1 MFQTIKILIKVL
13 KMWTANQ
20 PNIAFDFEPNFEL
33 DIENRAHMWLGGCPN
48 PSKIEKCWECT
59 FLSLYAHVKKK

>member
-1 MFQTIKILIKVL
+1 
-13 KMWTANQ
+13 MWTANQ

-59 FLSLYAHVKKK
+59 FLIVYTHVKTK